1 MKIVDAVKT
10 KEEIKK
16 VYDLLEK
23 HGSIDYAHLWALGVN
38 VALRISDLLSLTYD
52 HVKQH
57 PTGPY
62 IKLIEGKTGKE
73 RTISL
78 NRQAIETIERRRA
91 LYPDDI
97 YLFQSHGNRAGS
109 TIRPLC
115 RTTVGAKFKE
125 IGAILEIKLGTHSMR
140 KTRGWTMYN
149 AGETLEQICLVLN
162 HSSPAVTMDYIG
174 LTHEATQ
181 ATYHKHEIAFDF

>member
-10 KEEIKK
+10 TEEIKK
-16 VYDLLEK
+16 VYDLLDK

-38 VALRISDLLSLTYD
+38 VALRISDLLSITYD

-57 PTGPY
+57 PIGPY
-62 IKLIEGKTGKE
+62 IQLTEGKTGKE

-78 NRQAIETIERRRA
+78 NTQAIEIIERRRA

-97 YLFQSHGNRAGS
+97 YLFQSHGNRAKNA
-109 TIRPLC
+109 IKPLC
-115 RTTVGAKFKE
+115 RTTVAAKFKE
-125 IGAILEIKLGTHSMR
+125 IGEIQQIKLGTHSMR
-140 KTRGWTMYN
+140 KTRGWIMHD
-149 AGETLEQICLVLN
+149 AGESLEQICLVLN

-174 LTHEATQ
+174 LTEEATQ
-181 ATYHKHEIAFDF
+181 ATYHKHQITFTI